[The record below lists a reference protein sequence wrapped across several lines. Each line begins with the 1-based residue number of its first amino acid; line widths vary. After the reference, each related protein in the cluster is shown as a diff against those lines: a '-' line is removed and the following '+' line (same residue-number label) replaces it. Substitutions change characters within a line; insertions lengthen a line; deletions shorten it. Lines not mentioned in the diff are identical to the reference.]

1 MAWDGGNDPVAVEG
15 DEEEDVSLLVE
26 GGGALSVEAG
36 KSSLG
41 EDVHPPIIYSLIV
54 FTSAFFAALQYCIV
68 LPSLLSY
75 AEDDL
80 DGPFS
85 PAMTAGLI
93 VGGADLVSIAV
104 LYGSAGLFRSQWM
117 AIGGR
122 IVAACVCS
130 YSFTCPSFIG
140 SCVGARHRTM
150 YLSILYSSVY
160 TGVALG
166 PMVGA
171 MLALFGEAEV
181 RGLLRWNEKTAP
193 GYAMGVVFFLFLCM
207 VLAAPAFPK
216 SASGTEGGASKAK
229 ARRERLKLVHIA
241 VVVLTTLPA
250 FLDGS
255 FELATTTI
263 AEEEWG
269 FSATES
275 GFYLGSILSSILMAN
290 GAAAYLSY
298 RCGDRILILWGL
310 CALVASFPFFFVR
323 PAGKAAI
330 VLFTIGG
337 LLIMPAVSVISS
349 CAASLTTKVDEQRRI
364 LLQTVNGIGLQIGLF
379 LAALFGTQGYS
390 MIGRSAFFSTLLCLA
405 LTIAGFFASAYRE
418 LRPET

>member
-1 MAWDGGNDPVAVEG
+1 
-15 DEEEDVSLLVE
+15 
-26 GGGALSVEAG
+26 
-36 KSSLG
+36 
-41 EDVHPPIIYSLIV
+41 
-54 FTSAFFAALQYCIV
+54 
-68 LPSLLSY
+68 
-75 AEDDL
+75 
-80 DGPFS
+80 
-85 PAMTAGLI
+85 
-93 VGGADLVSIAV
+93 
-104 LYGSAGLFRSQWM
+104 M